1 MPKLW
6 RSWLKSLIER
16 HNNCIVKNNQFASL
30 GSTALLI
37 LYKTIAM
44 DTYTINSALAPQR
57 ETLLNHSLYSRV
69 KTIEDLRSFMEGHVY
84 AVWDFMS
91 LLKALQIKLTCTAV
105 PWLPVGNP
113 EIRYLINEIV
123 LAEETDVNADGQR
136 QSHFEMYRDAMLDSG
151 ADVSELDTFLQ
162 DVVETQNIF
171 VSIKHSSLHPDIKQF
186 LDFTF
191 RVIEE
196 GKPHEIAAAFTF
208 GREDLIPDMFT
219 EILRN
224 FEANFPEADLKK
236 LIYYFERHIE
246 LDADEHGPMAMQ
258 MIADLCDN
266 DPVKWNDVEEIS
278 KKALEKRIALW
289 DAIEEKMLQQDLA
302 SI

>member
-1 MPKLW
+1 
-6 RSWLKSLIER
+6 
-16 HNNCIVKNNQFASL
+16 
-30 GSTALLI
+30 
-37 LYKTIAM
+37 M
-44 DTYTINSALAPQR
+44 DTFTINSALAPQR
-57 ETLLNHSLYSRV
+57 EKLLNHPLYARI
-69 KTIEDLRSFMEGHVY
+69 KTIDDLRFFLEGHVY

-91 LLKALQIKLTCTAV
+91 LLKALQIKLTCTQV

-123 LAEETDVNADGQR
+123 LAEETDINLDGNR
-136 QSHFEMYRDAMLDSG
+136 QSHFEMYRDAMSNCG
-151 ADVSELDTFLQ
+151 ADISAVDAFLK
-162 DVVETQNIF
+162 DVVATQNIF
-171 VSIKHSSLHPDIKQF
+171 VSIKKSNLHPGIKEF

-208 GREDLIPDMFT
+208 GREDLIPAMFT

-236 LIYYFERHIE
+236 LVYYFERHIE

-258 MIADLCDN
+258 MIDELCAGDIL
-266 DPVKWNDVEEIS
+266 KWQQVENIS
-278 KKALEKRIALW
+278 VKALEKRVALW
-289 DAIEEKMLQQDLA
+289 DAIEERMLHDHMA